1 MKFFDFIFISIILIT
16 LMECCSTIDQSQKQR
31 STQATKY
38 NIVIGTGGGFT
49 GMYNG
54 YYIDTIG
61 NFNSWEGKVFTDTNL
76 KYITTLSREQL
87 DKISELVL
95 NNVVLGTNYK
105 NSGNISSFI
114 QLSYN
119 NFKHS
124 VSWSGFE
131 PDESVPPNIGV
142 FHSQLRKIIND
153 TINKHSN

>member
-1 MKFFDFIFISIILIT
+1 MKFFDFIAISIILLT
-16 LMECCSTIDQSQKQR
+16 LMGSCSTIDQSQKQTT
-31 STQATKY
+31 TQKAKY
-38 NIVIGTGGGFT
+38 NFVIGTGGGFT
-49 GMYNG
+49 GIYNG

-61 NFNSWEGKVFTDTNL
+61 NISSWEGRVFTDTNL

-95 NNVVLGTNYK
+95 DNDVQRTNYK

-131 PDESVPPNIGV
+131 PDESVPPNIKE

-153 TINKHSN
+153 TINK